1 MSDDRF
7 AAASLAL
14 GVAFLAR
21 VAGQATQRWWSV
33 GFLPSQ
39 DAWQG
44 SSLPFPALF
53 VSQIVILV
61 IIALATLR
69 IRAGRSLFGRR
80 WVTPIAWFGILYFVV
95 MSARL
100 VLGLGGS
107 AGVLGEDSFA
117 AGRWFTA
124 YLPTVFHLV
133 LAGEVLLFAAYQRG
147 RLRQT
152 S

>member
-14 GVAFLAR
+14 GVTFLAR

-39 DAWQG
+39 YAWQG

-61 IIALATLR
+61 IIAVATLR

-133 LAGEVLLFAAYQRG
+133 LAGEVLLFATYQRG
-147 RLRQT
+147 RL
-152 S
+152 